1 MLRRAAERAGLH
13 LTFPDG
19 TSLGPTSGPLMEV
32 RRPDAFFTRLG
43 RDGKIG
49 FGEAYMAGDWDA
61 PYLVD
66 VLEAMARQ
74 VDTLVPPGMQWI
86 RRIYEPRHPE
96 REDND
101 RDGARR
107 NIARHYDL
115 SNDLFA
121 AFLDESMTY
130 SSALFAGGAEESL
143 AQAQARK
150 IDRLLD
156 ATAVGAGSRVLE
168 IGTGWG
174 ALALRAATRGAR
186 VTTVTLSEEQAALAR
201 QRIARAGM
209 SSSVDVRVEDYRDV
223 TGQFDA
229 VLSVEMIEAVGER
242 WWPEYFRT
250 LEERLAPV
258 GSHRAADDP
267 DGPRPVTGHEGLVD
281 VDPQVHLPG
290 WGRFPRPRRSVR
302 PSSEHTSL
310 EVVDHMNFG
319 ESYAITLRRWRDLF
333 DARAE
338 RIDQLGF
345 DGTFRRMWD
354 FYLAYSEA
362 GFRSGY
368 LDVAQFVLARGARAR
383 ERESERSMVTVRVT
397 EVISAE
403 RDRVWSELARI
414 EDHVEWMMDAT
425 AIRFLG
431 TSDQE
436 SARGSSATPRSVRS
450 GSQTSWRS
458 RSGGTPKPWACGTT
472 GP

>member
-1 MLRRAAERAGLH
+1 MSSSLDTGMDASLLAVDGERWPSLTEPRTAPFRAAAARVVIRRAVARAGLH
-13 LTFPDG
+13 LRFPDG
-19 TSLGPTSGPLMEV
+19 TSLGPPTGPLMVV

-66 VLEAMARQ
+66 VLEAMARH
-74 VDTLVPPGMQWI
+74 VDTLVPPKVQWV
-86 RRIYEPRHPE
+86 RRLYEPRHPK

-101 RDGARR
+101 REGARR

-143 AQAQARK
+143 FEAQARK
-150 IDRLLD
+150 MDRLLD
-156 ATAVGAGSRVLE
+156 VTGVRSGSRVLE

-174 ALALRAATRGAR
+174 ALALRAAMRGAR

-201 QRIARAGM
+201 ERIARSGM
-209 SSSVDVRVEDYRDV
+209 SSAVDVRVEDYRDV

-242 WWPEYFRT
+242 WWPEYFCT
-250 LEERLAPV
+250 LEKRLAPS
-258 GSHRAADDP
+258 GRI
-267 DGPRPVTGHEGLVD
+267 GLQTILMAHD
-281 VDPQVHLPG
+281 RLQATKASWTWIHKYIFPG
-290 WGRFPRPRRSVR
+290 GVI
-302 PSSEHTSL
+302 PSAHAIRQILGDHTSL
-310 EVVDHMNFG
+310 DVVDQMHFG

-345 DGTFRRMWD
+345 DLTFRRMWD

-368 LDVAQFVLARGARAR
+368 LDVAQLVLARRA
-383 ERESERSMVTVRVT
+383 
-397 EVISAE
+397 
-403 RDRVWSELARI
+403 
-414 EDHVEWMMDAT
+414 
-425 AIRFLG
+425 
-431 TSDQE
+431 
-436 SARGSSATPRSVRS
+436 VRS
-450 GSQTSWRS
+450 REGR
-458 RSGGTPKPWACGTT
+458 
-472 GP
+472 

>member
-1 MLRRAAERAGLH
+1 MSSSLDTGMENPFLAVDAERWPALAEPRRAPLRAALAKLVIRRAVGRAGLH

-19 TSLGPTSGPLMEV
+19 TSLGPKGGPLMEV

-43 RDGKIG
+43 REGKIG

-74 VDTLVPPGMQWI
+74 IDTLVPPKVQWV
-86 RRIYEPRHPE
+86 RRVYEHRHPAQ
-96 REDND
+96 EDND

-130 SSALFAGGAEESL
+130 SSALFVEGAEESL
-143 AQAQARK
+143 AEAQARK

-156 ATAVGAGSRVLE
+156 ATGVRSGSRVLE

-174 ALALRAATRGAR
+174 ALALRAARRGAR

-201 QRIARAGM
+201 ERIERSGVSHA
-209 SSSVDVRVEDYRDV
+209 VDIRVEDYRDV
-223 TGQFDA
+223 TGQYDA

-242 WWPEYFRT
+242 WWAEYFRT
-250 LEERLAPV
+250 LEERLAPS
-258 GSHRAADDP
+258 GRI
-267 DGPRPVTGHEGLVD
+267 GLQTILMD
-281 VDPQVHLPG
+281 HDRLLATKASWTWIHKYIFPG
-290 WGRFPRPRRSVR
+290 GVI
-302 PSSEHTSL
+302 PSAQAIRQTISEHTTL
-310 EVVDHMNFG
+310 EVVDQMNFG

-368 LDVAQFVLARGARAR
+368 LDVAQFVLARGALPLRKGR
-383 ERESERSMVTVRVT
+383 
-397 EVISAE
+397 
-403 RDRVWSELARI
+403 
-414 EDHVEWMMDAT
+414 
-425 AIRFLG
+425 
-431 TSDQE
+431 
-436 SARGSSATPRSVRS
+436 
-450 GSQTSWRS
+450 
-458 RSGGTPKPWACGTT
+458 
-472 GP
+472 